1 MQRQSV
7 PGPTPGTYS
16 RRAFLRLSAGA
27 AAGALVAACQP
38 GPVTRTITG
47 ARAAET
53 VVELVYQDWRTDWF
67 PPMAQEMLARFH
79 ERHPTIRVFY
89 LPDPENLET
98 KMLADMQAGTAP
110 DVFQGCC
117 AHYPIWAQKGGMLDL
132 RPYVSRDLSQ
142 QTIQDWDPAQ
152 YRYYFTPD
160 GQQYGLPKYHGAMAL
175 YYNKDMFDACD
186 EPYPTREWTYD
197 DYAAAMGRLCDSAP
211 ERYRPVWGSLTEISW
226 DRLQVHVNAWGGHFV
241 DPADARRCLMAEP
254 PALDA
259 IEWLRALMW
268 DDHVM
273 ATPMDVSHMGTS
285 RAFVAQRVAMVEDG
299 SWALKDILSG
309 ADFAVGVAP
318 LPKGPARRATL
329 ATTDGFSIYSR
340 CKHPDAAWELMQ
352 FLIGEEYGRAMAR
365 AHFLQPARYSLVT
378 DWVACIRDEFPAQA
392 VGMDIAA
399 FADGHRE
406 GYSVTTEFFAD
417 MSAAKPIADAAWDQ
431 ILSLGQAP
439 VERMIQACQQIAAAQ
454 ASEG

>member
-1 MQRQSV
+1 M
-7 PGPTPGTYS
+7 
-16 RRAFLRLSAGA
+16 
-27 AAGALVAACQP
+27 
-38 GPVTRTITG
+38 
-47 ARAAET
+47 
-53 VVELVYQDWRTDWF
+53 
-67 PPMAQEMLARFH
+67 
-79 ERHPTIRVFY
+79 
-89 LPDPENLET
+89 
-98 KMLADMQAGTAP
+98 
-110 DVFQGCC
+110 
-117 AHYPIWAQKGGMLDL
+117 
-132 RPYVSRDLSQ
+132 
-142 QTIQDWDPAQ
+142 
-152 YRYYFTPD
+152 
-160 GQQYGLPKYHGAMAL
+160 
-175 YYNKDMFDACD
+175 
-186 EPYPTREWTYD
+186 
-197 DYAAAMGRLCDSAP
+197 
-211 ERYRPVWGSLTEISW
+211 

-254 PALDA
+254 PALEA
-259 IEWLRALMW
+259 LEWLRTRMW

-273 ATPMDVSHMGTS
+273 ATPMDVSHMSTT

-299 SWALKDILSG
+299 SWALKEILSG
-309 ADFAVGVAP
+309 AEFAVGVAP

-340 CKHPDAAWELMQ
+340 SKHPDAAWELMQ

-365 AHFLQPARYSLVT
+365 AHFLQPARYSLVA

-439 VERMIQACQQIAAAQ
+439 VERMVQACQQIAAAQ
-454 ASEG
+454 AGEG

>member
-7 PGPTPGTYS
+7 SGPTPGTYS

-27 AAGALVAACQP
+27 AAAALLAACQP
-38 GPVTRTITG
+38 GPVTRTIAG
-47 ARAAET
+47 ARAT
-53 VVELVYQDWRTDWF
+53 DPVVELVYQDWRTDWF
-67 PPMAQEMLARFH
+67 PPMAQEMLAQFH
-79 ERHPTIRVFY
+79 DLHPNIRVFY

-132 RPYVSRDLSQ
+132 RPYISRDLSQ

-152 YRYYFTPD
+152 YRYYLTPD

-175 YYNKDMFDACD
+175 YYNKDIFDACG
-186 EPYPTREWTYD
+186 EAYPSRDWTYD
-197 DYAAAMGRLCDSAP
+197 DYAAAMAHLCDAAP
-211 ERYRPVWGSLTEISW
+211 ERYRPVWGSLTEVSW

-241 DPADARRCLMAEP
+241 DPADARRCMMAEP
-254 PALDA
+254 PALEA
-259 IEWLRALMW
+259 LEWLRTRMW

-273 ATPMDVSHMGTS
+273 ATPMDVSHMSTT

-299 SWALKDILSG
+299 SWALKEILSG
-309 ADFAVGVAP
+309 AEFAVGVAP

-340 CKHPDAAWELMQ
+340 SKHPDAAWELMQ

-365 AHFLQPARYSLVT
+365 AHFLQPARYSLVA

-439 VERMIQACQQIAAAQ
+439 VERMVQACQQIAAAQ
-454 ASEG
+454 AGEG